1 MVRMKKMLKK
11 QLHKGLLPRI
21 ITVLLFL
28 VLMTAFFSAC
38 QNNNGV
44 ANSRADGKNGKMVYF
59 INRDKTR
66 VQGEEFTFQSE
77 GVKEQIPEMIEALS
91 ARPFHNELKTSLGKD
106 FNLLAYELKEET
118 LTLNM
123 DEDYKK
129 LSPPEEILVRAA
141 LVRSF
146 TQIDGVKYVQFLVE
160 TETLTDAGNYPVG
173 LLTADS
179 FVENEGKE
187 INAYDRVNITL
198 YFATEDGSHL
208 ISAERQVV
216 YNTNVSMEKMVMEQL
231 IKGPAVAGYYPTI
244 SPDTKILSVTNKDG
258 TCYVNLSEDFL
269 KLPNGSNITADV
281 AIYSIAN
288 TLIDLHNVSRVQ
300 IQVGGSSKVV
310 YRETVSLEEPFE
322 RNLDLLQRGE

>member
-1 MVRMKKMLKK
+1 MKHSKTQQNRIKRLRAVISLMLC
-11 QLHKGLLPRI
+11 
-21 ITVLLFL
+21 VLLMPVIL
-28 VLMTAFFSAC
+28 CGCKGSGETPSGAAEEKSG
-38 QNNNGV
+38 N
-44 ANSRADGKNGKMVYF
+44 MVYF

-66 VQGEEFTFQSE
+66 VQGENYVFQTE
-77 GVKEQIPEMIEALS
+77 TTAEQIPEMITALS
-91 ARPFHNELKTSLGKD
+91 ERPSHNELKTSLGKD
-106 FNLLAYELKEET
+106 FNLLAYELNEAT

-123 DEDYKK
+123 DEGYKK
-129 LSPPEEILVRAA
+129 LTPSEEILVRAA

-160 TETLTDAGNYPVG
+160 AETLMDAGNYPVG
-173 LLTADS
+173 LLTAES

-187 INAYDRVNITL
+187 INAYDRANITL

-208 ISAERQVV
+208 IAAQRQVV

-244 SPDTKILSVTNKDG
+244 SSDTKILSVTNKDG

-269 KLPNGSNITADV
+269 KQQGNSNVTAEV

-300 IQVGGSSKVV
+300 IQVGGSSKIV
-310 YRETVSLEEPFE
+310 YRETISLEEPFE
-322 RNLDLLQRGE
+322 RNLDLLQKEE